1 MVEQGM
7 STAES
12 SPAQDRGMAFV
23 QKVFEAVLA
32 ALAEHG
38 FEGLTIPDVAARAGV
53 NKTSI
58 YRRWPGKGELVRDAL
73 IAMVEVSAPPAPR
86 GELRG
91 DLVTAGL
98 ALAAFLQTPIGQL
111 AVRLMIATQVDP
123 ALQAVAATLA
133 PLQGRLVPTALLEQ
147 AKARGEVAADVD
159 VELVLFSFA
168 GTILHRVL
176 VEHQTA
182 DTAWLQRV
190 VTLLMR
196 GIAAADPPGEGA

>member
-1 MVEQGM
+1 
-7 STAES
+7 
-12 SPAQDRGMAFV
+12 
-23 QKVFEAVLA
+23 VLS

-38 FEGLTIPDVAARAGV
+38 FEQLTIPDVAARAGV

-73 IAMVEVSAPPAPR
+73 IAMIEVSAPLPPQGAVR
-86 GELRG
+86 D
-91 DLVTAGL
+91 DLVAAGA

-111 AVRLMIATQVDP
+111 AVRLMLATQVDP

-133 PLQGRLVPTALLEQ
+133 PLQGRLVPITLLEQ

-159 VELVLFSFA
+159 AELVLLSFA

-176 VEHQTA
+176 VERRPA

-190 VTLLMR
+190 VTMLLR
-196 GIAAADPPGEGA
+196 GIGAKDPAGEGA

>member
-1 MVEQGM
+1 M
-7 STAES
+7 STAEAPV
-12 SPAQDRGMAFV
+12 PAQDRGMAFV
-23 QKVFEAVLA
+23 QKVFEAVLS

-38 FEGLTIPDVAARAGV
+38 FEHLTIPDVAARAGV

-73 IAMVEVSAPPAPR
+73 IAMIEVSAPPPPQGAVR
-86 GELRG
+86 D
-91 DLVTAGL
+91 DLVAAGV

-111 AVRLMIATQVDP
+111 AVRLMLATQVDP

-133 PLQGRLVPTALLEQ
+133 PLQGRLVPITLLEQ

-159 VELVLFSFA
+159 AELVLLSFA

-176 VEHQTA
+176 VERRPA

-190 VTLLMR
+190 VTMLLR
-196 GIAAADPPGEGA
+196 GIGAKDPAGEGA

>member
-1 MVEQGM
+1 M
-7 STAES
+7 STTEAPV
-12 SPAQDRGMAFV
+12 PAQDRGMAFV

-38 FEGLTIPDVAARAGV
+38 FEQVTIPEVAARAGV

-73 IAMVEVSAPPAPR
+73 IAMIDVSAPPPPQ
-86 GELRG
+86 GVLRD
-91 DLVTAGL
+91 DLVAAGA
-98 ALAAFLQTPIGQL
+98 ALAAFLHTPIGQL
-111 AVRLMIATQVDP
+111 AVRLMLATQVDP

-133 PLQGRLVPTALLEQ
+133 PLQGKLVPITLLEQ

-159 VELVLFSFA
+159 AELVLFSFA

-176 VEHQTA
+176 VERRPA
-182 DTAWLQRV
+182 DAVWLHRV
-190 VTLLMR
+190 VSLMLR